1 MESSVDLFERQMA
14 TNQRDIKF
22 KKRKV
27 RRSSSL
33 IISFDIQSQV
43 IFKFHRVFLTGHLY
57 FLWWK
62 EKQLLADQIGW
73 SIESFI
79 SPANSQLLKFY
90 LFWKLDLS
98 NWWNSLVK
106 KAEMLERESLHKE
119 MPEITEIVQILCT
132 LTSLPHNINLLQVSK
147 LSKKI

>member
-57 FLWWK
+57 FLW
-62 EKQLLADQIGW
+62 
-73 SIESFI
+73 
-79 SPANSQLLKFY
+79 
-90 LFWKLDLS
+90 
-98 NWWNSLVK
+98 
-106 KAEMLERESLHKE
+106 
-119 MPEITEIVQILCT
+119 
-132 LTSLPHNINLLQVSK
+132 
-147 LSKKI
+147 